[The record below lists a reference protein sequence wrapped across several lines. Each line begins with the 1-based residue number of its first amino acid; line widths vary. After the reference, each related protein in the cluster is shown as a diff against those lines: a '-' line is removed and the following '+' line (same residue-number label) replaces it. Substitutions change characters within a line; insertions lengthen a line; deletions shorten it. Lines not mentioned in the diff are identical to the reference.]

1 MFTLVSVHLP
11 YNCYQDC
18 RERIFSRLKKRFLRF
33 RFRSLII
40 LVCALHGFGFFAIN
54 QTALSSIW
62 MEISKHRL
70 GWLGK
75 KVSNRARYRN
85 DVSLMG
91 VSTTEQDEKLFPLAS
106 SHNSFAM
113 EIENEIFMIFIF
125 DDFTF
130 YVSSKVLTRFV
141 NLLHSFSNH
150 SQSSFIFIL
159 LLRLLKLCLLWQKK
173 TLTCATRAFQ

>member
-1 MFTLVSVHLP
+1 
-11 YNCYQDC
+11 
-18 RERIFSRLKKRFLRF
+18 
-33 RFRSLII
+33 
-40 LVCALHGFGFFAIN
+40 
-54 QTALSSIW
+54 
-62 MEISKHRL
+62 MEINKHRL

-85 DVSLMG
+85 DVSLMR
-91 VSTTEQDEKLFPLAS
+91 VSTTEQDEKLFLFSS

-141 NLLHSFSNH
+141 NLLHSFLNH
-150 SQSSFIFIL
+150 PQSSFIFIL
-159 LLRLLKLCLLWQKK
+159 LLFPVEIMLIMRKK
-173 TLTCATRAFQ
+173 TLTCAKRAFQ